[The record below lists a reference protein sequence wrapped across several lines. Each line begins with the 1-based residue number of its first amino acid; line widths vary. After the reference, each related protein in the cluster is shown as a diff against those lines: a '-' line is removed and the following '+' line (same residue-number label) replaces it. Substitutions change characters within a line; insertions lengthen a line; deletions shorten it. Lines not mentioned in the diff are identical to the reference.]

1 MVVVD
6 RELAIL
12 EMAVASGGFVTVGQ
26 AVATGFTRSE
36 VRTRVDTGLWAR
48 AGTGLIRLP
57 DLESADVW
65 RGRVRKAVVA
75 SGEFA
80 IAARYTAA
88 RWHDL
93 AGAPTIAPIQIAVP
107 PERHPVERP
116 GIKIVRTV
124 LTDDDIHYVDGIA
137 VTSPLR
143 TVVDCARYGDHV
155 AAVCLIES
163 AVRSDKV
170 TLQEVTA
177 GIGAVKGQRGSARAA
192 YALQRV
198 DLRSESPLETR
209 VRLMLLDDGL
219 PYPELQLEFA
229 VNGVRGRIDLAYQRG
244 GGSTFR
250 GLAIEADGRETHA
263 RAEAFHSDP
272 IRQTALEEDRWL
284 VRRFT
289 DRHADMP
296 GYVTRTVRRGF
307 DRVGLAAD

>member
-1 MVVVD
+1 MTLID

-12 EMAVASGGFVTVGQ
+12 EMAAASGGYVTVGQ

-36 VRTRVDTGLWAR
+36 VRTRCDNGTWAR

-57 DLESADVW
+57 EVESDDLW
-65 RGRVRKAVVA
+65 RDRVRKAVVA
-75 SGEFA
+75 SGEYA
-80 IAARYTAA
+80 TAARYTAA
-88 RWHDL
+88 RWLLL

-116 GIKIVRTV
+116 GVKIARTI
-124 LTDDDIHYVDGIA
+124 LTDDDVVYVDGIA

-163 AVRSDKV
+163 AVRLECV
-170 TLQEVTA
+170 TPQDVA
-177 GIGAVKGQRGSARAA
+177 AAIAAVKGQRGSARAA

-209 VRLMLLDDGL
+209 VRLLLLDDGL

-229 VNGVRGRIDLAYQRG
+229 VNGVRGRIDLAYRCSG
-244 GGSTFR
+244 EATFR
-250 GLAIEADGRETHA
+250 GLAIEADGREAHT
-263 RAEAFHSDP
+263 REEAFHRDP
-272 IRQTALEEDRWL
+272 IRQTALEEGGYL

-289 DRHADMP
+289 DRHVDMP
-296 GYVTRTVRRGF
+296 GYVTRTVRRAF